1 MNNPKS
7 AGKDTKRKVVIV
19 TGMSGAGKSTGLDA
33 LEDMGYEAIDNLPLP
48 YLKRLLSKDDSE
60 GSDDIPL
67 AICIDARSR
76 STPSTH
82 FSAML
87 DELNKR
93 ADIDLNVIYFDC
105 DDTTL
110 INRFSETRRP
120 HPLAPDRP
128 VPDGIA
134 REREKMSPIRGKA
147 TSIMDTSNLTSAETR
162 RRLVEAFSLGED
174 TGLVITTMSFGYS
187 KGVPRDADLVFDVRF
202 LRNPHY
208 DPDLKPL
215 TGRDPLV
222 AAFVAEDTNFEQ
234 FKKEILSLIT
244 FLIPLY
250 VQEGKTHLT
259 IAFGCTGGRHRSVMM
274 AEMMGIQLK
283 DLARRLN
290 IVHRDTPV
298 ERRRRSDFG
307 PAE

>member
-1 MNNPKS
+1 MSNQES
-7 AGKDTKRKVVIV
+7 AKNVKKRKVVIV
-19 TGMSGAGKSTGLDA
+19 TGMSGAGKSTGLNA

-48 YLKRLLSKDDSE
+48 YLKRFLSQDESE
-60 GSDDIPL
+60 HADDIPL

-87 DELNKR
+87 DELYER
-93 ADIDLNVIYFDC
+93 EDIDLNVIYFDC
-105 DDTTL
+105 DDSTL

-120 HPLAPDRP
+120 HPIAPDRP

-147 TSIMDTSNLTSAETR
+147 TSIMDTSNLTGAETR
-162 RRLVEAFSLGED
+162 RRLVEAFSLGEE
-174 TGLVITTMSFGYS
+174 TGLVITAMSFGYS

-208 DPDLKPL
+208 NPDLKPL
-215 TGRDPLV
+215 TGRDAKV
-222 AAFVAEDTNFEQ
+222 ASFVMADRYFDE
-234 FKKEILSLIT
+234 FKNKLLNLIT
-244 FLIPLY
+244 FLIPRY
-250 VQEGKTHLT
+250 VEEGKTHLT

-274 AEMMGIQLK
+274 AELMGSLFESSAK
-283 DLARRLN
+283 RMN
-290 IVHRDTPV
+290 VVHRDTPV
-298 ERRRRSDFG
+298 EGRRSTDKSTIT
-307 PAE
+307 

>member
-1 MNNPKS
+1 MSSQKS
-7 AGKDTKRKVVIV
+7 VNKVKKRKVVIV

-48 YLKRLLSKDDSE
+48 YLKRLLSTDESE
-60 GSDDIPL
+60 HSDDIPL

-87 DELNKR
+87 DDLYKR
-93 ADIDLNVIYFDC
+93 DDIDLNVIFFDC
-105 DDTTL
+105 DDSTL

-120 HPLAPDRP
+120 HPIAPDRP

-208 DPDLKPL
+208 DPELKPL
-215 TGRDPLV
+215 TGRDPKV
-222 AAFVAEDTNFEQ
+222 AAFVAEDENFDKFISE
-234 FKKEILSLIT
+234 LSNLVT

-250 VQEGKTHLT
+250 VAEGKTHLT

-274 AEMMGIQLK
+274 AELMGTNLGK
-283 DLARRLN
+283 LARRLN
-290 IVHRDTPV
+290 IVHRDTPL
-298 ERRRRSDFG
+298 ERRRRNDFG
-307 PAE
+307 PVA

>member
-1 MNNPKS
+1 MSSPKN
-7 AGKDTKRKVVIV
+7 AGKDKMRKVVIV

-48 YLKRLLSKDDSE
+48 YLKRLLSPDDSE
-60 GSDDIPL
+60 RSDDIPL

-76 STPSTH
+76 STSSTH
-82 FSAML
+82 FSTML
-87 DELNKR
+87 DDLNER
-93 ADIDLNVIYFDC
+93 DDIELNVIYFDC

-120 HPLAPDRP
+120 HPISPDRP

-147 TSIMDTSNLTSAETR
+147 TSIMDTSNLTGAETR

-174 TGLVITTMSFGYS
+174 TGLVMTTMSFGYS

-208 DPDLKPL
+208 EPELKPL
-215 TGRDPLV
+215 TGRDPEV
-222 AAFVAEDTNFEQ
+222 AAYVAEDPNFEE
-234 FKKEILSLIT
+234 FKDKLSSLIK

-274 AEMMGIQLK
+274 AELMGVYLK

-298 ERRRRSDFG
+298 ERRRRGDFG
-307 PAE
+307 LAE